1 MHRGLRPVSLADM
14 NAATRLELTV
24 ANMLLVQAIDMLE
37 PHHDPEDVDAAVKA
51 ALVRALEVACNR
63 PLRPLEELFED
74 D

>member
-1 MHRGLRPVSLADM
+1 MHRKLRSASLADM
-14 NAATRLELTV
+14 NEATRLELTA

-37 PHHDPEDVDAAVKA
+37 AHHNPEDVDAAVKA
-51 ALVRALEVACNR
+51 VLVRALEIACNR